1 MASIQTRIENRAEG
15 EVAIVTVDNEAKLN
29 SLTAALIEDLKASFL
44 ALADNVNLRLAVLTG
59 AGDRAFIGGANVG
72 ELAELDEAA
81 SVAFIT
87 NLHLAC
93 QAMRDLPVPVIARI
107 NGYCL
112 GAGLEI
118 AVACDMRIAVD
129 SARFA
134 MPEVRVGIPS
144 VIEAALLPRLIGWG
158 KTAELVMTG
167 DMIGADE
174 ALQCNLV
181 ERVVSPDELDAS
193 LESWILSILQSGPEA
208 MRLQKKLMRQWEE
221 LPLGA
226 AIEQGIKTFGESH
239 RTDEPRIYAEKFLN
253 RKSD

>member
-1 MASIQTRIENRAEG
+1 MAT
-15 EVAIVTVDNEAKLN
+15 VTVHNEAKLN
-29 SLTAALIEDLKASFL
+29 SLTGALIEDLKQAFL
-44 ALADNVNLRLAVLTG
+44 KLADDPDLRLAVLTG
-59 AGDRAFIGGANVG
+59 AGDKSFIGGANVA
-72 ELAELDEAA
+72 ELADLDEAG
-81 SVAFIT
+81 SIKFIT

-118 AVACDMRIAVD
+118 AAACDMRIAVTN
-129 SARFA
+129 AQFA

-167 DMIGADE
+167 DMIGAEE
-174 ALQCNLV
+174 ALNSNLV
-181 ERVVSPDELDAS
+181 ERVVPESELDAS
-193 LESWILSILQSGPEA
+193 LGQWISSIMQSGPEA
-208 MRLQKKLMRQWEE
+208 MRLQKSLMRKWEE
-221 LPLGA
+221 LPLNA
-226 AIEQGIKTFGESH
+226 AIEEGIKTFGESH
-239 RTDEPRIYAEKFLN
+239 RTDEPRVYAERFLN